1 MELKRMHWIGI
12 IFGFIIVAIAL
23 VFFLVKKNFN
33 LFAFLIGIGIAAMIF
48 PFVVQISM
56 QNKKEQEINE
66 RFLEFS
72 RNLAE
77 SVATGTPISKSIIN
91 NSRKNYGALNPYI
104 SKLGNQIELGIPLS
118 KAMQTFAA
126 EVRNPVIT
134 RAVSLISEAEKAGGE
149 IENILDSVSKS
160 IAEIEKLKEER
171 KAAIA
176 NLVIQGYLIFF
187 IFIGIMLVMEFKIL
201 PLALDSNLFVGVS
214 GSDFTKTAEAGG
226 QIDKESI
233 SDLFLYLLLVQGA
246 FTGLAIGRLAEDSIK
261 AGIKHSFILA
271 VSAWLIATGL
281 RLFIS

>member
-1 MELKRMHWIGI
+1 MHWIGI